1 MFTPRASITSA
12 EPFFEL
18 MLRLPCFAT
27 RTPAPA
33 TTNAVAVEMLNVA
46 LAEPPVPQVS
56 TSASRQVPLTSTVE
70 LRWRFNGVAAARM
83 ASANPT
89 ISSTVSPFMC
99 SATSRA
105 AICASVHLPDRISA
119 VTARAPSRDSDSRQS
134 AMRCSASRI
143 MGAGIRVALWADWAI
158 GRRTD
163 FRRLVLH
170 RLRERQ
176 HVPNA
181 PEGCHFIGRAE
192 GNANIA
198 VHRGKTTSDQHIIFE
213 KVLLTITR
221 SFSTDRSRKDAYIAD
236 WPA

>member
-1 MFTPRASITSA
+1 MFTPRVSITSA

-56 TSASRQVPLTSTVE
+56 
-70 LRWRFNGVAAARM
+70 
-83 ASANPT
+83 
-89 ISSTVSPFMC
+89 
-99 SATSRA
+99 
-105 AICASVHLPDRISA
+105 
-119 VTARAPSRDSDSRQS
+119 ARASSRESDSRQS
-134 AMRCSASRI
+134 AMRCRASRI

-158 GRRTD
+158 GHGTD

-198 VHRGKTTSDQHIIFE
+198 VHRGKTTSDQHIIFAE
-213 KVLLTITR
+213 VLNNLFGWMMRVHHDKIR
-221 SFSTDRSRKDAYIAD
+221 MRVDRFEHSRHRLIEEFLASVL
-236 WPA
+236 